1 MRTYFYIV
9 TQTHSVDNFQ
19 IMSMAA
25 LELFVR
31 DLMEWKLALLAVP
44 TLIIAWL
51 SCKFLFLD
59 AFMSPLRNLP
69 GPPTSMFLGNL
80 LEFKRKDSF
89 SATSEWSKKYGGIF
103 VMWLRPGMYVF
114 FFNFPFIYRWTY
126 ESHLHS
132 RGVNDENK
140 IMGHFCEKKKLNH
153 AYLDH
158 RLLFVTSLDRLFLGT
173 LFNITV
179 FCEESC
185 MFRKG
190 FTEV

>member
-1 MRTYFYIV
+1 
-9 TQTHSVDNFQ
+9 
-19 IMSMAA
+19 MSMEA

-59 AFMSPLRNLP
+59 AFMSPLRIIP

-114 FFNFPFIYRWTY
+114 FFIFHLSIGEHMNRIY
-126 ESHLHS
+126 
-132 RGVNDENK
+132 
-140 IMGHFCEKKKLNH
+140 
-153 AYLDH
+153 
-158 RLLFVTSLDRLFLGT
+158 
-173 LFNITV
+173 TV
-179 FCEESC
+179 G
-185 MFRKG
+185 R
-190 FTEV
+190 

>member
-1 MRTYFYIV
+1 
-9 TQTHSVDNFQ
+9 
-19 IMSMAA
+19 MAA

-59 AFMSPLRNLP
+59 AFMSPLRNIP

-114 FFNFPFIYRWTY
+114 FYFPFIYRWTH

-132 RGVNDENK
+132 RAVNDENK
-140 IMGHFCEKKKLNH
+140 IMANVCEKKKLNH
-153 AYLDH
+153 RYLDH

-173 LFNITV
+173 LFNMTV
-179 FCEESC
+179 FCEEYC

>member
-89 SATSEWSKKYGGIF
+89 SSTSEWSKKYGGIF

-114 FFNFPFIYRWTY
+114 FFNFPFIYWWTS

-140 IMGHFCEKKKLNH
+140 IM
-153 AYLDH
+153 AT
-158 RLLFVTSLDRLFLGT
+158 FVKRRNWIIDIWIIDYCLWHL
-173 LFNITV
+173 
-179 FCEESC
+179 
-185 MFRKG
+185 
-190 FTEV
+190 